1 MPAEFV
7 SVVDAV
13 RCTVDIAQHATP
25 VWSMIWA

>member
-1 MPAEFV
+1 V